1 MGTSRPI
8 VLHHSEEW
16 REGFGGGGVVP
27 FWSKERQFTSSEAS
41 VFERVYVL
49 LDSIS
54 DTLGE

>member
-27 FWSKERQFTSSEAS
+27 FWSKERQFTRSQAS
-41 VFERVYVL
+41 VYVL